1 MFNFMDNSQ
10 FFYRNVIFTR
20 SNDQIS
26 LVDINYPDK
35 VMPLDK
41 WLGTVVSLADG
52 QHTVQQ
58 LIDYLSKQYP
68 VAPENLEE
76 TLHSVIKRLEEDS
89 IIQLSKRFVSLPY
102 YLILPLEE
110 LDIEKAKKMIAE
122 DGYNSSLMEI

>member
-1 MFNFMDNSQ
+1 MDNTQ

-26 LVDINYPDK
+26 LVDINLPDK

-52 QHTVQQ
+52 HHTIQQ
-58 LIDYLSKQYP
+58 LIDYMGAQYRE
-68 VAPENLEE
+68 VPENLEQ

-89 IIQLSKRFVSLPY
+89 VIQLSKRFVSLPY

-110 LDIEKAKKMIAE
+110 LDIEKAKKMIIE
-122 DGYNSSLMEI
+122 DAYDSSLMKCS

>member
-1 MFNFMDNSQ
+1 MDNTQ
-10 FFYRNVIFTR
+10 FFYRNVTFTR
-20 SNDQIS
+20 NNNQIS
-26 LVDINYPDK
+26 LVDIHYPDK

-58 LIDYLSKQYP
+58 LIDYMSMQYSE
-68 VAPENLEE
+68 APTNLEA

-122 DGYNSSLMEI
+122 DGYDTSLMKLN

>member
-1 MFNFMDNSQ
+1 MDNTQ
-10 FFYRNVIFTR
+10 FFYRNAIFTR
-20 SNDQIS
+20 KNDQIS
-26 LVDINYPDK
+26 LVDIHHPDN
-35 VMPLDK
+35 VLPLDK

-58 LIDYLSKQYP
+58 LIDYMGKQYP
-68 VAPENLEE
+68 KAPENLEE

-110 LDIEKAKKMIAE
+110 LDIEKAKKLIAE
-122 DGYNSSLMEI
+122 DGHDSSLMKF

>member
-1 MFNFMDNSQ
+1 MDNSQ
-10 FFYRNVIFTR
+10 FFYRNVMFTK
-20 SNDQIS
+20 NNEQVS
-26 LVDINYPDK
+26 LVDINHPDK
-35 VMPLDK
+35 VLPLDK

-58 LIDYLSKQYP
+58 LIDYMGKQYP
-68 VAPENLEE
+68 EAPDNLEA

-110 LDIEKAKKMIAE
+110 LDVEKAKKLIAE
-122 DGYNSSLMEI
+122 DGHDSSLMKL